1 MQAQREVI
9 LLYLLKVSVF
19 AFDVQISVSDDG
31 ASTIRSVEEC
41 RLEESM
47 VLGSRLHLNLALLR
61 ILTLSWHFAGHHI
74 GTKEAVSAD
83 YHAFVFFNF
92 R

>member
-9 LLYLLKVSVF
+9 LLYLLKVGVF
-19 AFDVQISVSDDG
+19 AFDLQISVSNDG
-31 ASTIRSVEEC
+31 ASTIRTIEEC
-41 RLEESM
+41 RLKESM
-47 VLGSRLHLNLALLR
+47 VLGSRLHLNFALLR

-83 YHAFVFFNF
+83 YHTLVCFNF
-92 R
+92 